1 MVDQVNDTKHSA
13 ILEGIRIADLTTGSF
28 NYAGRLLAGLGAEVI
43 KLEPLGGDPLRQWGP
58 FRNDEENV
66 ETGGRHLHLDAGK
79 QSVSVDLET
88 TEGQMVVKNVID
100 HCDIGL
106 ESFAPGYLDTVGL
119 SFESLITSKTDLIMV
134 SMSHFGQSGPYRD
147 YHGSEIVDVAIG
159 GYLRLT
165 GDPER
170 EPVKPYDDL
179 VIQHTSLHAAT
190 AAMVGIMHRDNTGEG
205 DWFDV
210 AAIDAALFL
219 IGGPTQSY
227 FFNGKVAQRNGN
239 RLLFTEPQ
247 YLYPSTIRPC
257 LDGYVHAHGNNRN
270 QDLLAVL
277 MPDIGLETLFETPM
291 GNADEIDEIM
301 DVWLS
306 TKDKFEVVKL
316 AQELRLP
323 FTEVLTPDEI
333 LKDPHL
339 EERNFL
345 VNLEHPLEPG
355 LLQPG
360 HAALM
365 SETPWINRR
374 APLIGEDTDE
384 ILEKLLGM
392 SADERTQ
399 LRNKGVIR

>member
-1 MVDQVNDTKHSA
+1 MTEQAQEPKSPA
-13 ILEGIRIADLTTGSF
+13 ILEGIRVVDLTTGSF

-43 KLEPLGGDPLRQWGP
+43 KIESTEGDPLRHWGP
-58 FRNDEENV
+58 FRDDKKDI

-79 QSVSVDLET
+79 RSISIDIDSL
-88 TEGQMVVKNVID
+88 EGQNLATNIIGNCDVV
-100 HCDIGL
+100 L
-106 ESFAPGYLDTVGL
+106 ESFEPGYLETVGL
-119 SFESLITSKTDLIMV
+119 SFESLASSHTNLIMV
-134 SMSHFGQSGPYRD
+134 SMSHFGQSGPYKD
-147 YHGSEIVDVAIG
+147 YNGSEIVDVAIG

-165 GDPER
+165 GEPDR

-179 VIQHTSLHAAT
+179 VIQHTALHAAT
-190 AAMVGIMHRDNTGEG
+190 AAVVGIMHRDNTGEG

-227 FFNGKVAQRNGN
+227 FFNGRVAQRNGN

-277 MPDIGLETLFETPM
+277 MPDIGLEPLFDTPM
-291 GNADEIDEIM
+291 GNADKIDELM
-301 DVWLS
+301 DLWLS
-306 TKDKFEVVKL
+306 TRDKFEVVRL

-323 FTEVLTPDEI
+323 FTEVLTPEEI
-333 LKDPHL
+333 LQDPHL
-339 EERNFL
+339 EERGFL
-345 VNLEHPLEPG
+345 VNLKHPLEPN

-365 SETPWINRR
+365 SETPWINQR
-374 APLIGEDTDE
+374 APLIGEHTDE
-384 ILEKLLGM
+384 ILQTLLGIDE
-392 SADERTQ
+392 DERAE
-399 LRNKGVIR
+399 LRDKGVIE

>member
-1 MVDQVNDTKHSA
+1 MTEQAHETKSPA
-13 ILEGIRIADLTTGSF
+13 ILEGIRVVDLTTGSF
-28 NYAGRLLAGLGAEVI
+28 NYAGRLLAGLGAQVI
-43 KLEPLGGDPLRQWGP
+43 KIESTEGDPLRHWGP
-58 FRNDEENV
+58 FRDDKKDIEA
-66 ETGGRHLHLDAGK
+66 GGRHLHLDAGK
-79 QSVSVDLET
+79 RSISIDIDSL
-88 TEGQMVVKNVID
+88 EGQNLARNIIGNCDVV
-100 HCDIGL
+100 L
-106 ESFAPGYLDTVGL
+106 ESFEPGYLETVGL
-119 SFESLITSKTDLIMV
+119 SFESLASSHTNLIMV
-134 SMSHFGQSGPYRD
+134 SMSHFGQSGPYKD

-165 GDPER
+165 GEPDR

-179 VIQHTSLHAAT
+179 VIQHTALHAAT
-190 AAMVGIMHRDNTGEG
+190 AAVVGIMHRDNTGEG

-227 FFNGKVAQRNGN
+227 FFNGRVAQRNGN

-277 MPDIGLETLFETPM
+277 MPDIGLEPLFDTPM
-291 GNADEIDEIM
+291 GNADKIDELM
-301 DVWLS
+301 DLWLS
-306 TKDKFEVVKL
+306 TRDKFEVVRL

-323 FTEVLTPDEI
+323 FTEVLTPEEI
-333 LKDPHL
+333 LQDPHL
-339 EERNFL
+339 EERGFL
-345 VNLEHPLEPG
+345 VNLEHPLEPN

-365 SETPWINRR
+365 SETPWINQR
-374 APLIGEDTDE
+374 APLIGEHTDE
-384 ILEKLLGM
+384 ILQTLLGI
-392 SADERTQ
+392 DEEERAE
-399 LRNKGVIR
+399 LRDKGVIE

>member
-1 MVDQVNDTKHSA
+1 
-13 ILEGIRIADLTTGSF
+13 
-28 NYAGRLLAGLGAEVI
+28 
-43 KLEPLGGDPLRQWGP
+43 
-58 FRNDEENV
+58 
-66 ETGGRHLHLDAGK
+66 
-79 QSVSVDLET
+79 
-88 TEGQMVVKNVID
+88 
-100 HCDIGL
+100 
-106 ESFAPGYLDTVGL
+106 
-119 SFESLITSKTDLIMV
+119 
-134 SMSHFGQSGPYRD
+134 MSHFGQSGPYKD

-165 GDPER
+165 GEPDR

-179 VIQHTSLHAAT
+179 VIQHTALHAAT
-190 AAMVGIMHRDNTGEG
+190 AAVVGIMHRDNTGEG

-277 MPDIGLETLFETPM
+277 MPDIGLEPLFDTPM
-291 GNADEIDEIM
+291 GNADKIDELM
-301 DVWLS
+301 DLWLS
-306 TKDKFEVVKL
+306 TRNKFEVVRL

-323 FTEVLTPDEI
+323 FTEVLTPEEI
-333 LKDPHL
+333 LQDPHL
-339 EERNFL
+339 EERGFL
-345 VNLEHPLEPG
+345 VNLKHPLEPN

-365 SETPWINRR
+365 SETPWINQR
-374 APLIGEDTDE
+374 APLIGEHTDE
-384 ILEKLLGM
+384 ILQTLLGI
-392 SADERTQ
+392 DEEERAE
-399 LRNKGVIR
+399 LRDKGVIE

>member
-1 MVDQVNDTKHSA
+1 MTEQANNAKETA
-13 ILEGIRIADLTTGSF
+13 ILEGIRVADLTTGSF
-28 NYAGRLLAGLGAEVI
+28 NYAGRLLAGLGADVI
-43 KLEPLGGDPLRQWGP
+43 KLEPTEGDPLRHWGP
-58 FRNDEENV
+58 FRDDKKNI

-79 QSVSVDLET
+79 RSIGIDLDSAD
-88 TEGQMVVKNVID
+88 GQAVAKSIILNCDVV
-100 HCDIGL
+100 L
-106 ESFAPGYLDTVGL
+106 ESFDPGYLDTVGL
-119 SFESLITSKTDLIMV
+119 SFESLASSRPDLIMV
-134 SMSHFGQSGPYRD
+134 SMSHFGQSGPYKN

-165 GDPER
+165 GEPDR

-179 VIQHTSLHAAT
+179 VIQHTALHGAT
-190 AAMVGIMHRDNTGEG
+190 ATVVGIMHRDNTGEG

-257 LDGYVHAHGNNRN
+257 LNGYVHAHWNNRN

-277 MPDIGLETLFETPM
+277 MPNIGLEPLFDTPM
-291 GNADEIDEIM
+291 GNADKIDDIM
-301 DVWLS
+301 DSWLS
-306 TKDKFEVVKL
+306 TRDKFEVVKL

-323 FTEVLTPDEI
+323 FTEVLTPEEI
-333 LKDPHL
+333 LRDPHL

-345 VNLEHPLEPG
+345 VNLEHPLEPN

-365 SETPWINRR
+365 SETPWINQR
-374 APLIGEDTDE
+374 APLIGENTDE
-384 ILEKLLGM
+384 ILEGLLGIKEE
-392 SADERTQ
+392 ERTE
-399 LRNKGVIR
+399 LRNKGVIQ